1 MVSRGKTGRR
11 TRHVKTKHMR
21 RSSKKAGRKQK
32 TKRINRKRS
41 SHKRHQKGGSQVCG
55 PVAPQ
60 SGAACNAG
68 SSSNYAITMV
78 GDAYTQMKK
87 SLASMFS

>member
-1 MVSRGKTGRR
+1 MVRRSRRNRTHRRGKALRR
-11 TRHVKTKHMR
+11 SHRKGGVRKTRRHVTRH
-21 RSSKKAGRKQK
+21 RKQ
-32 TKRINRKRS
+32 R
-41 SHKRHQKGGSQVCG
+41 GGTQAVCG
-55 PVAPQ
+55 PSLPQ
-60 SGAACNAG
+60 TGAACNAG

>member
-1 MVSRGKTGRR
+1 MVKRSRRNRSHRRGKS
-11 TRHVKTKHMR
+11 MR
-21 RSSKKAGRKQK
+21 RNPKSGVRK
-32 TKRINRKRS
+32 TR
-41 SHKRHQKGGSQVCG
+41 RHQSRRNKQRGGTQAVCG
-55 PVAPQ
+55 PSLPQ
-60 SGAACNAG
+60 AGAACNAG